1 MQDRPGVVLDMQRV
15 DYVSSAGL
23 RVLLKAAKIA
33 RQEGHRLALAGL
45 TPQVQEVFDISGFTA
60 IFTIY
65 ESRQRAIESLRRAL
79 AADCRRAAVHADA
92 ERELLAGARRVRE
105 EDLEVPGG
113 AAQPGEACWRDGCSR
128 RCCRLSC

>member
-1 MQDRPGVVLDMQRV
+1 MDISEHTEADKLVIALGGRLDSNTSPELEQLICPRLESTASVIVDMSRL

-33 RQEGHRLALAGL
+33 RSTDHKLALAGL

-65 ESRQRAIESLRRAL
+65 DSRQKALEGLR
-79 AADCRRAAVHADA
+79 
-92 ERELLAGARRVRE
+92 
-105 EDLEVPGG
+105 
-113 AAQPGEACWRDGCSR
+113 
-128 RCCRLSC
+128 

>member
-1 MQDRPGVVLDMQRV
+1 MDIAEHTEAEQLVIAVAGRLDSNTAPDLEAVLCPRVQDRPGVVLDMQRV

-33 RQEGHRLALAGL
+33 RQESHRLALAGL

-65 ESRQRAIESLRRAL
+65 ESRQRAIEALR
-79 AADCRRAAVHADA
+79 
-92 ERELLAGARRVRE
+92 
-105 EDLEVPGG
+105 
-113 AAQPGEACWRDGCSR
+113 
-128 RCCRLSC
+128 

>member
-1 MQDRPGVVLDMQRV
+1 MDIAEHTEADKVVVALGGRLDSNTSPDFEKLICPRIESTGSVIVDMSRL

-33 RQEGHRLALAGL
+33 RTSQHRLALAGL

-65 ESRQRAIESLRRAL
+65 ETRQKAL
-79 AADCRRAAVHADA
+79 
-92 ERELLAGARRVRE
+92 
-105 EDLEVPGG
+105 
-113 AAQPGEACWRDGCSR
+113 EA
-128 RCCRLSC
+128 LQ

>member
-1 MQDRPGVVLDMQRV
+1 MEIAEHTEADHLVIALGGRLDSNTSPDLDTLLGPRMESATSVIVDMTRL

-33 RQEGHRLALAGL
+33 RASQHRLALAGL

-65 ESRQRAIESLRRAL
+65 DTRQKAIEALR
-79 AADCRRAAVHADA
+79 
-92 ERELLAGARRVRE
+92 
-105 EDLEVPGG
+105 
-113 AAQPGEACWRDGCSR
+113 
-128 RCCRLSC
+128 

>member
-1 MQDRPGVVLDMQRV
+1 MDIEEHTEAHKLVIALGGRLDSNTSPELEKLICPRIEATDVVIVDMSRL

-33 RQEGHRLALAGL
+33 RGAQHRLALAGL

-65 ESRQRAIESLRRAL
+65 DSRQKALEALR
-79 AADCRRAAVHADA
+79 
-92 ERELLAGARRVRE
+92 
-105 EDLEVPGG
+105 
-113 AAQPGEACWRDGCSR
+113 
-128 RCCRLSC
+128 